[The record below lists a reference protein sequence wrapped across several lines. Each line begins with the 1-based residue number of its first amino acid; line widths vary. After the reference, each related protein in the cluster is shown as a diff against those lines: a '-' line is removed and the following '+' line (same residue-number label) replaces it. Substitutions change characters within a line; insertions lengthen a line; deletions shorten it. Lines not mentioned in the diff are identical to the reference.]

1 MNEIFYAKICQEIN
15 SNLSSRGISIV
26 ELDLSGNSG
35 IKIAPNLSLLKS
47 AFHGGLP
54 NVEILN
60 LSQLKIG
67 DSISLKLVSEYVKNS
82 KVILIF
88 LSSTI
93 KYDV

>member
-1 MNEIFYAKICQEIN
+1 MNEAFHAKICQEIN
-15 SNLSSRGISIV
+15 SNLSSRSISIV
-26 ELDLSGNSG
+26 ELDLSGNTG
-35 IKIAPNLSLLKS
+35 IKIAPNLSMLKS

-82 KVILIF
+82 KVNLIWIF
-88 LSSTI
+88 LLKI
-93 KYDV
+93 